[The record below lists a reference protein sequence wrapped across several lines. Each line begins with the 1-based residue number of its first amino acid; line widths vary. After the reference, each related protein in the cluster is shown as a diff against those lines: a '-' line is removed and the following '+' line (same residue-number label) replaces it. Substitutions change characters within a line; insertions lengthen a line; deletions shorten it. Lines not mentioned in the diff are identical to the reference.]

1 MDAIRRPKDF
11 LTGLLFAVVGV
22 GVLVIAQD
30 YKFGTARQMGP
41 GFFPTVLAILLLL
54 FAGILVARSL
64 VGDRDPVGAF
74 AIRPALY
81 VLGSA
86 LLFSLLLRPAGLVP
100 AIIVMVT
107 LVSQAKRTLSL
118 GMGFLVGVA
127 LAAGSAF
134 VFVYL
139 LGQYIPLFGTWFGA

>member
-11 LTGLLFAVVGV
+11 LTGLLFAVIGG

-41 GFFPTVLAILLLL
+41 GFFPSVLAVLLL
-54 FAGILVARSL
+54 FFAVILVARSL
-64 VGDRDPVGAF
+64 LGDRDPIGAF
-74 AIRPALY
+74 AVRPALY

-107 LVSQAKRTLSL
+107 VVSRATPTLSL
-118 GMGFLVGVA
+118 ARGFLVGVV
-127 LAAGSAF
+127 LAAGSAVLF
-134 VFVYL
+134 VHL